1 MLLRRLLM
9 VICDGVLP
17 LLKKKLEN
25 VTTMVK
31 VRHSEVT
38 WEELAYNGMSI
49 MGSNCVRYPTR
60 IIELPLRKRFLS
72 QGNAS

>member
-1 MLLRRLLM
+1 M

-17 LLKKKLEN
+17 CWKKKLEN

-49 MGSNCVRYPTR
+49 IGGNWARSPTR
-60 IIELPLRKRFLS
+60 IIE
-72 QGNAS
+72 